1 VLKEIDVFR
10 RLLAIS
16 LRPSIAGGDD
26 EFSDDERQR
35 FHPSRLWIIIYLS
48 LADDS
53 Y

>member
-1 VLKEIDVFR
+1 VLEEIDVFR

-16 LRPSIAGGDD
+16 LRPSIAGGD